1 MRSTLAITNVTD
13 NQDGTLTFEF
23 DAGPA
28 ITLTLQQWQN
38 EVNTC
43 FSNYTTPILRAL
55 LVDSYLSNS
64 TVTVEA
70 IMDTLAPANVW
81 IEKRG

>member
-28 ITLTLQQWQN
+28 ITLTLQQWQD

-55 LVDSYLSNS
+55 LVDSYLTNA
-64 TVTVEA
+64 TIPVEA
-70 IMDTLAPANVW
+70 VMDTLAPANVW
-81 IEKRG
+81 VEKRG